1 VIYVFAAL
9 VVLALVVATAPLTK
23 LDYHIRRILRF
34 QRRRLT
40 KRPDSTPAVFQR
52 AKPAVSM
59 ITVRDFVVNLQ
70 LGTAMEATLSRALS
84 QAAKQ
89 FANRG
94 VFGQRLSRHVEA
106 RLSISPEAV
115 LEGLVN
121 DFQSSHLVD
130 LLERVRM
137 AADGGV
143 SYNRIFTLTVD
154 EIEEDIRSQLGQ
166 SIQKTPTRLAVVM
179 TVGFFMPILVLLLVP
194 LVAYLRW

>member
-1 VIYVFAAL
+1 VIYVVVI
-9 VVLALVVATAPLTK
+9 VVLALLIVTAPVTG
-23 LDYHIRRILRF
+23 LDYQIRRILRF
-34 QRRRLT
+34 QRRRFA
-40 KRPDSTPAVFQR
+40 KRPIPTLAIFRR
-52 AKPAVSM
+52 AKQPVSM

-84 QAAKQ
+84 QSAKQ

-94 VFGQRLSRHVEA
+94 LFGQRLNRHVES

-115 LEGLVN
+115 LEGLVS
-121 DFQSSHLVD
+121 DFDSTHLVD

-154 EIEEDIRSQLGQ
+154 EIQEDIRSRLEQ
-166 SIQKTPTRLAVVM
+166 SIQRTPTRLAVVM
-179 TVGFFMPILVLLLVP
+179 TAGFFMPILVLLLVP